1 MKKSEQWKLIK
12 ELCAEHKANPNL
24 TKELEKLLAPKVG
37 GSTIDRKEPIVEDG
51 VTKLWCTKFLQYL
64 PENDFK
70 VYKGKPLHFCIE
82 AEKMF
87 NEFMKTTKSLK
98 AEREG
103 IMDKILE
110 GDLDLEKG
118 RKEKAKIDKKID
130 DNEAKR
136 LGDYSKMI

>member
-12 ELCAEHKANPNL
+12 ELCAEHKANKKL
-24 TKELEKLLAPKVG
+24 TEALEKLLAPKVG

-51 VTKLWCTKFLQYL
+51 VTKLWCTKFLKYL
-64 PENDFK
+64 PESEFK

-87 NEFMKTTKSLK
+87 NEFMKTTKKLK
-98 AEREG
+98 EEREAL
-103 IMDKILE
+103 MTSILD

-118 RKEKAKIDKKID
+118 RKEKARLDKKIE
-130 DNEAKR
+130 DNEALR
-136 LGDYSKMI
+136 LGDYSKMA